1 MVLLSVR
8 DEEEGISSRILTALA
23 ILPDS
28 KASRA
33 ACQEVYRPQTVAS
46 HRIGSIRA
54 DHLHRRIDSVDRED
68 PEVSGA
74 ASFNIETSIH
84 AHPEARKKRE
94 REREREREKSEDS
107 N

>member
-8 DEEEGISSRILTALA
+8 DEEEGISSRIRTALA

-54 DHLHRRIDSVDRED
+54 DHLHRVIIIDSVDRED

-74 ASFNIETSIH
+74 ASFNIETSFMRT
-84 AHPEARKKRE
+84 PKRE
-94 REREREREKSEDS
+94 RKE
-107 N
+107 

>member
-1 MVLLSVR
+1 MP
-8 DEEEGISSRILTALA
+8 GG
-23 ILPDS
+23 LPTPNGREPPD
-28 KASRA
+28 RFHT
-33 ACQEVYRPQTVAS
+33 R
-46 HRIGSIRA
+46 
-54 DHLHRRIDSVDRED
+54 DHLHRVIDSVDRED

-94 REREREREKSEDS
+94 RERERERERTREDS

>member
-1 MVLLSVR
+1 VVLLSVR
-8 DEEEGISSRILTALA
+8 DEEEGISSRIRTALA

-68 PEVSGA
+68 PEVSAGA
-74 ASFNIETSIH
+74 ASFNIETSFMRT
-84 AHPEARKKRE
+84 PKRE
-94 REREREREKSEDS
+94 RKE
-107 N
+107 